1 MMFDW
6 DEIIEMECVMPGSV
20 FGTVDVVCDQCGEIT
35 THEANQDG
43 NNSYQCPDC
52 GSFTEV

>member
-1 MMFDW
+1 MFDW
-6 DEIIEMECVMPGSV
+6 DELIEMECVIPGIV
-20 FGTVDVVCDQCGEIT
+20 FGTVDVVCDQCGELT
-35 THEANQDG
+35 THEANQNG